1 MLADD
6 DRPREDAISRIATGS
21 QGFEDSSKHLRLDRP
36 QIPEAVAI
44 FRFQTPKRCA
54 FRNSVHSRAL

>member
-21 QGFEDSSKHLRLDRP
+21 QGVEDSSKHLRLDRP
-36 QIPEAVAI
+36 
-44 FRFQTPKRCA
+44 
-54 FRNSVHSRAL
+54 